1 MNVSILWTDNWFNC
15 RIKPY
20 LSKAILTKQKI
31 LHIYFTQNEENKTR
45 EIKKNNLEKW
55 SRDCF

>member
-45 EIKKNNLEKW
+45 KIKKTI
-55 SRDCF
+55 